1 MSRAWLDLGTNLQR
15 EQSLQAAVAALA
27 RHVRVIRSSPVYESA
42 PVGFLDQPD
51 FWNVCVEIDSEL
63 PALELRALL
72 RQLEDELGRM
82 RTENKYGPRN
92 IDMDLVLHQHEV
104 GEKLPHPQVESQ
116 LFVLQPLCDLI
127 PEHVHPHRQQP
138 LCELLTELQQRRP
151 DDQLRPVAVE
161 GFPLG

>member
-15 EQSLQAAVAALA
+15 EQSLRAAVAALA
-27 RHVRVIRSSPVYESA
+27 RHVQVIRSSPVYESA

-51 FWNVCVEIDSEL
+51 FWNVCLEIETEL
-63 PALELRALL
+63 SALELRTLL
-72 RQLEDELGRM
+72 RQLEEELGRV

-92 IDMDLVLHQHEV
+92 IDMDLVLHEHEV

-116 LFVLQPLCDLI
+116 LFVLQPLCDLV
-127 PEHVHPHRQQP
+127 PGHLHPSHQRP
-138 LCELLTELQQRRP
+138 LRELLSELRQRRP
-151 DDQLRPVAVE
+151 EEKLRPVAVR